1 MKQSISPTL
10 RRILEDTRREIE
22 QDKSRASTKRLK
34 QKIRDAV
41 PLLSFAS
48 AISAGKALIGE
59 IKEKSPSQGKM
70 RRENVTEAARQY
82 KQSSAVKAL
91 SVLTSWNNFGDNM
104 RRNDGGD
111 QTADWQTRFAQGFHY

>member
-1 MKQSISPTL
+1 MAPSLTQVPRTIPTASFASCCPETRIDSSPATARPYSFEMKQSISPTL

-48 AISAGKALIGE
+48 ALSAGKALIGE

-82 KQSSAVKAL
+82 K
-91 SVLTSWNNFGDNM
+91 
-104 RRNDGGD
+104 
-111 QTADWQTRFAQGFHY
+111 